1 MEIKKEPHSSSF
13 RGTPQDLSLGE
24 IRIPTDSTTN
34 GEPKMKDYIL
44 IKLKSGEEIL
54 AAVISKNRQGIKV
67 NRPMQIRQIPFMDP
81 LSGSMKS
88 ATVMDNWIGR
98 TNEIEITI
106 PNSWVGVK
114 MIPAQDIV
122 DSYEKY
128 KEREDIAAAPKPE
141 VTTTELPAN
150 DTERISDLKEIEK
163 QMNQLFEDINSITKP
178 PNSDEMPMFITNL
191 ESPHIKDSSKDA
203 VVVNFIIPPN
213 IFKNLVEEGIIQDL
227 MMGGMDMEDNDDEGS
242 EEHKDSW
249 EDTSDIEDDVSPKKP
264 AKKIV
269 KNDPL
274 KDWGNSF
281 IDWSPDPNDYLKGST

>member
-54 AAVISKNRQGIKV
+54 GAVISKNRQGIKV
-67 NRPMQIRQIPFMDP
+67 NRPMQIRQVPFVDP
-81 LSGSMKS
+81 LSGSIKS

-106 PNSWVGVK
+106 PNSWVGIK
-114 MIPAQDIV
+114 MVPAQDIV
-122 DSYEKY
+122 DAYEKY
-128 KEREDIAAAPKPE
+128 KEREDIAAVPVVELAPELPPKNTE
-141 VTTTELPAN
+141 QMTEL
-150 DTERISDLKEIEK
+150 REIEK
-163 QMNQLFEDINSITKP
+163 QMNQLFEDINSITKQ
-178 PNSDEMPMFITNL
+178 PNSEEMPMFITNL
-191 ESPHIKDSSKDA
+191 ESPHIKDASKDA

-242 EEHKDSW
+242 EDPKDSW
-249 EDTSDIEDDVSPKKP
+249 GDSSDIEDDVSPKKST
-264 AKKIV
+264 KKIV